1 MNKLYLGIDAGRLYT
16 KGVIIDEYNNI
27 ISSGY
32 IKTSSNQIESTKQ
45 LLKELKDS
53 INLNNY
59 QIVSVGVTG
68 ASRRLLG
75 ALLNT
80 SIIKNEVN
88 AIANGT
94 INLYKEAKTIIEL
107 GGYNSKI
114 IYLKD
119 KMIVDY
125 KIYNDYKSFFGAALN
140 NITNK
145 LNIKENKI
153 NDLIIKSQNTI
164 DFKEQCSF
172 LIEEDAMNKIQHCY
186 LKEDILA
193 GLSHYIAKSFTNNLL
208 TQIKGPIVLTGGISK
223 NQIVRKDL
231 EKYFDEKII
240 VNHNSHLISA
250 YGMALFARACPREK
264 IFNYDIDSLE
274 INTKIKS
281 CNNCD
286 KECLIVSI
294 YRNNKLID
302 YWGNRCNNNSQ

>member
-32 IKTSSNQIESTKQ
+32 ITTLNNQVESTKQ
-45 LLKELKDS
+45 LLKELKDG
-53 INLNNY
+53 INHFNY

-75 ALLNT
+75 ALLNAN
-80 SIIKNEVN
+80 IIKNEIS
-88 AIANGT
+88 AISNGT
-94 INLYKEAKTIIEL
+94 TNLYPETKTIIEI

-119 KMIVDY
+119 KMIIDY
-125 KIYNDYKSFFGAALN
+125 KIFNDYKSFFGAALN
-140 NITNK
+140 NITRK
-145 LNIKENKI
+145 LNIEESKI

-164 DFKEQCSF
+164 DFHEQCSF
-172 LIEEDAMNKIQHCY
+172 LIEEEAMNKIQHCY
-186 LKEDILA
+186 LKEDVLA
-193 GLSHYIAKSFTNNLL
+193 GLSHYISQSFINNIL
-208 TQIKGPIVLTGGISK
+208 TQVKGPIVLTGGISK

-231 EKYFDEKII
+231 EKFFEEKII

-250 YGMALFARACPREK
+250 YGMALFAKTCPKEK
-264 IFNYDIDSLE
+264 LFNFDIDSLK
-274 INTKIKS
+274 INTEIKS

-286 KECLIVSI
+286 KECVIVSI

-302 YWGNRCNNNSQ
+302 YWGNRCNNNS